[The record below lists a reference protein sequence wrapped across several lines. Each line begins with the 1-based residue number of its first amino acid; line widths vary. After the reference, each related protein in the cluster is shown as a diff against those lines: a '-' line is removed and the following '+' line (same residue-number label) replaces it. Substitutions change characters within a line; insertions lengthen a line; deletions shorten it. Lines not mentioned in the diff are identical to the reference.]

1 MKTLRII
8 AIIVFAAKIFCLQA
22 QTITIHKVNGA
33 KLEYHCGEVDSIV
46 NYQIMPETEKHEA
59 VDLGLSVLWATCN
72 VGAEKPFQ
80 GGYIYGWGE
89 TEPRKEGEAF
99 DYWFYTF
106 PNEYIDIGQNISG
119 TIYDAARQ
127 EWGGDWRMPTKEEM
141 EELMNECTWNW
152 VRIGSECGY
161 AITGPNGN
169 QIVLPATGYYHNTG
183 SYTNTY
189 RYSGG
194 YWISNLRYE
203 WSAWYLSIYGYYN
216 IFDVLSSNKNELSS
230 SARNSNYASI
240 RPVKNK

>member
-72 VGAEKPFQ
+72 VGAEKPYQ
-80 GGYIYGWGE
+80 KGNEYAWGE
-89 TEPRKEGEAF
+89 TVPKEDGSK
-99 DYWFYTF
+99 DNYWFYNKETGLY
-106 PNEYIDIGQNISG
+106 EDLGKDISG

-127 EWGGDWRMPTKEEM
+127 EWGGSWRMPTETEM
-141 EELMNECTWNW
+141 IELLEKCKW
-152 VRIGSECGY
+152 EY
-161 AITGPNGN
+161 ITILDVYQVTGTNGN
-169 QIVLPATGYYHNTG
+169 Y
-183 SYTNTY
+183 
-189 RYSGG
+189 
-194 YWISNLRYE
+194 
-203 WSAWYLSIYGYYN
+203 
-216 IFDVLSSNKNELSS
+216 IFMPLFAAPN
-230 SARNSNYASI
+230 ASNYFLTRYWSSTIKANVLYYTYSHCISLYAYYDSFGFLDDKYCKMGLESIENCACI